1 MTAPDLPSLYT
12 ALGQL
17 RLALPCI
24 LLGLLTA
31 RWLGRMLVGMM
42 SRIQSAGWHAEDDI
56 YAPPELLYG
65 PGGATKA
72 NGASGNVGD
81 ERDEITPVV
90 VKAKAVRKAVV
101 LVLMGLVALTY
112 FADGVAQVVAT
123 LITSHYTPSDPLYG
137 NIVVYSAGGVAAFT
151 LLGLGLIYEGRQRE
165 KSGIVGE
172 APWPMLHPRLL
183 TFLAFALEVAILGVF
198 GRIVVDDPLIDPKE
212 DVLPVVHLAIL
223 ALRVFLAIV
232 LFAFQF
238 RPFYRATY
246 LPSSS
251 SIPAS
256 ERTPLLGGASAASNG
271 YAALPTA
278 EPASAAAPSV
288 LRGTRIP
295 SNRPQDP
302 KSLSVLTLFKRVRL
316 LFPYLWPSKS
326 VALQVLAL
334 ICFGLMIF
342 KRYLNVARPIFFGRI
357 ISDLAAGRPPYLSV
371 CLYLLVSFLSDSNTM
386 LYQYLWLPI
395 EQYSERE
402 MAMMS
407 FDTLLNLSLAYHTRR
422 KTGELLRIL
431 SRSEAINDFFELLIF
446 SFIPILIDL
455 PVAFVVLSV
464 RYGAVIVAVVTIVS
478 VIYVTTSVLLAES
491 RTKLYRELRDQNQF
505 AHQIKTDTLMNYE
518 GVKIFVA
525 EAFESKRLRDAMW
538 RYQRGYFA
546 VYSAWN
552 SLSLLQNG
560 ISNFGLLVCS
570 FILAHRVV
578 TGKMDPGEFATFT
591 SYFAQLLSPLNQI
604 SSLYRRVMSNAVD
617 TEQLIELLNEP
628 REIQDKPNPVELSVG
643 PEGATISFED
653 VHFSY
658 DGKVDVLKGVS
669 FTVPAGKT
677 VALVGPSGSGKSTL
691 SRLLFRMYDATSGA
705 IRINGTDVRDLS
717 QRSLRAAVGLVPQEC
732 VLANASVRFNI
743 AYGGVLRLGEGR
755 ELTME
760 DVVEAAKAAA
770 MHDRIMGFADQYET
784 LVGERGMRLS
794 GGEKQRIAIARTLL
808 KDPPILVLDEA
819 TSALDTHNER
829 LIQNRLKELSKG
841 RTSLTVAHRL
851 STIVDA
857 DVICVLKDGL
867 IVEQG
872 SHAELL
878 AIEGGVYAELWAKQ
892 IEGQEG
898 SVPTSALP
906 SGATTPVAQPA
917 PSSAVER
924 EDAQE
929 VQRAASPVAP
939 LASQAAAQ
947 ALVATAALPSGA
959 STPAVPAAAPVGR
972 PAVQRAASP
981 VAPLASQAAAKAP
994 PVAPPPPAAGGSGT
1008 GSGGKTSGG
1017 GGKGPNSRSGRKKG
1031 GRRK

>member
-1 MTAPDLPSLYT
+1 MTATDLASLYT

-17 RLALPCI
+17 RLALPSI
-24 LLGLLTA
+24 LLGLLA
-31 RWLGRMLVGMM
+31 VRWVGRGLVGMM

-56 YAPPELLYG
+56 YAPPELLHG
-65 PGGATKA
+65 PGGLK
-72 NGASGNVGD
+72 GD
-81 ERDEITPVV
+81 EGDDVTPVV
-90 VKAKAVRKAVV
+90 VKAKAVRKSVV
-101 LVLMGLVALTY
+101 LVLIGLVALTY
-112 FADGVAQVVAT
+112 FADGVAQIITT
-123 LITSHYTPSDPLYG
+123 LITSHYTPSDQLYA
-137 NIVVYSAGGVAAFT
+137 NIVIYSAGGVAAFT
-151 LLGLGLIYEGRQRE
+151 LLGLGLIYEARQKE
-165 KSGIVGE
+165 KSDAIGE

-183 TFLAFALEVAILGVF
+183 TFLAFAFEVAILGVL
-198 GRIVVDDPLIDPKE
+198 GRIVVDDPLVDPKE
-212 DVLPVVHLAIL
+212 DVLPAVHLAIL

-238 RPFYRATY
+238 RPLYRATY
-246 LPSSS
+246 RPSPS
-251 SIPAS
+251 SIPDS
-256 ERTPLLGGASAASNG
+256 ERTPLLGGAVTSHR
-271 YAALPTA
+271 YAAIPTA
-278 EPASAAAPSV
+278 ESGPASAPSV

-302 KSLSVLTLFKRVRL
+302 KSLSILTLFKRVRL
-316 LFPYLWPSKS
+316 LFPFLWPSKS

-464 RYGAVIVAVVTIVS
+464 RYGAVIVAVVTVVS

-578 TGKMDPGEFATFT
+578 SGKMDPGEFATFT

-628 REIQDKPNPVELSVG
+628 REVQDKPNPVELAVG
-643 PEGATISFED
+643 PEGATIAFDD

-669 FTVPAGKT
+669 FTIPAGKSL
-677 VALVGPSGSGKSTL
+677 ALVGPSGSGKSTL
-691 SRLLFRMYDATSGA
+691 SRLLFRMYDATRGA
-705 IRINGTDVRDLS
+705 IRINGVDVRDLS

-743 AYGGVLRLGEGR
+743 AYGGVLRLEEGR
-755 ELTME
+755 ELTMD

-770 MHDRIMGFADQYET
+770 MHDRIMTFADQYET

-872 SHAELL
+872 SHTELL
-878 AIEGGVYAELWAKQ
+878 AIEGGVYA
-892 IEGQEG
+892 
-898 SVPTSALP
+898 
-906 SGATTPVAQPA
+906 
-917 PSSAVER
+917 
-924 EDAQE
+924 
-929 VQRAASPVAP
+929 
-939 LASQAAAQ
+939 
-947 ALVATAALPSGA
+947 
-959 STPAVPAAAPVGR
+959 
-972 PAVQRAASP
+972 
-981 VAPLASQAAAKAP
+981 
-994 PVAPPPPAAGGSGT
+994 
-1008 GSGGKTSGG
+1008 
-1017 GGKGPNSRSGRKKG
+1017 
-1031 GRRK
+1031 